1 MFLLSNLRKTFD
13 GQVVSDTCKW
23 NIRVAF
29 CNLDFCTKFSSG
41 LKRLH
46 KKSNKLSDDWMN
58 QLEIHIMVKPAC

>member
-13 GQVVSDTCKW
+13 EQVVSDACKW

-29 CNLDFCTKFSSG
+29 YYLDFCTKFSSG
-41 LKRLH
+41 LKRLY

-58 QLEIHIMVKPAC
+58 QLEIRIMVKPAC